1 MIFSGAVVLF
11 MLMSLLRAQII
22 IRILAKSAFNIHNTM
37 LSKVARAQIVFYDSN
52 PVGRILSRFSK
63 DIAVVD

>member
-1 MIFSGAVVLF
+1 